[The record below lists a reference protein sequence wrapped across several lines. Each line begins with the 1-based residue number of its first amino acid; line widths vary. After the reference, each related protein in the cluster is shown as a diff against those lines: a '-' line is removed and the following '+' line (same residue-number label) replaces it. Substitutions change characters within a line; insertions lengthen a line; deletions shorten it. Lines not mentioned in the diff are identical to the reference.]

1 MENWYIKI
9 MASDAWIFVSHQLT
23 WLSLAGLAIAFRSTA
38 MKWFQLVLDRTQVGV
53 TDDRQDRILG
63 GGAAVG
69 IFSFFL
75 LMDLNLIFSMIVS
88 TIVFFIAPSI
98 IRKRRFKLYQSS
110 FDATLVESLS
120 TISSSLKAGLTLKDS
135 LVLAVQNCPPVFGAE
150 VGRVLKDYRF
160 GMSIDEALDGV
171 RKRVQTQNA
180 NIAFGA
186 LIIGTQL
193 GGKIPEVLSRIVA
206 TIREAD
212 RVEGRLR
219 ALTAQGRA
227 QGVLLCSMPVLIG
240 VGMYFM
246 DRPKMVYMMTTTVG
260 QVLLGLVVFLEFVG
274 IFATMKVME
283 LEV

>member
-9 MASDAWIFVSHQLT
+9 MASDVWIFASHQLT
-23 WLSLAGLAIAFRSTA
+23 WLSLAVLAIAFRATA
-38 MKWFQLVLDRTQVGV
+38 MRWFQIVLDRTQVGA
-53 TDDRQDRILG
+53 TDDGQDRILG
-63 GGAAVG
+63 GGVAAG
-69 IFSFFL
+69 IFSVLL
-75 LMDLNLIFSMIVS
+75 LMELNLIFSMIVS
-88 TIVFFIAPSI
+88 GMVFFIAPTI

-110 FDATLVESLS
+110 FDATLVESLA

-135 LVLAVQNCPPVFGAE
+135 LVIAVQNCPPVFGAE

-227 QGVLLCSMPVLIG
+227 QGFLLCSMPILIG
-240 VGMYFM
+240 IGMYFM
-246 DRPKMVYMMTTTVG
+246 DRPKMEYMMTSTVG
-260 QVLLGLVVFLEFVG
+260 KVLLGLVVFLEVVG
-274 IFATMKVME
+274 ILATMKVME

>member
-1 MENWYIKI
+1 M
-9 MASDAWIFVSHQLT
+9 
-23 WLSLAGLAIAFRSTA
+23 
-38 MKWFQLVLDRTQVGV
+38 
-53 TDDRQDRILG
+53 
-63 GGAAVG
+63 
-69 IFSFFL
+69 
-75 LMDLNLIFSMIVS
+75 
-88 TIVFFIAPSI
+88 
-98 IRKRRFKLYQSS
+98 YQSS
-110 FDATLVESLS
+110 FDATLVESLT

-135 LVLAVQNCPPVFGAE
+135 LVIAVQNCPPIFGAE
-150 VGRVLKDYRF
+150 VSRVLKDYRF

-171 RKRVQTQNA
+171 RKRVRTQNA

-206 TIREAD
+206 TIRESD

-246 DRPKMVYMMTTTVG
+246 DRPKMEYMMTSTIG
-260 QVLLGLVVFLEFVG
+260 KILLGLVVFLEVVG
-274 IFATMKVME
+274 ILATIKVME